1 MTMTHRRTL
10 GVIAAAVL
18 SPQLAWGQA
27 GPTLPPTTGG
37 PTVGTPP
44 SPAAQPPQPGSTY
57 VVAPAAY
64 GAQAPAGPLG
74 GGNASESSA
83 HPVVGD
89 EEDSFDLGTRG
100 RGGAA
105 HGDENGPIFVGA
117 PLTLRGDM
125 PASHVVRHGD
135 TLWALCDEY
144 YKNPYEWPRV
154 WSYNPQIR
162 NPHWIYPGDEVRL
175 RPGGGEGAAATARPG
190 SSVLGNTPGGASLV
204 DRRRQVANDT
214 IFLRDQG
221 WIRDPS
227 DQVWGEVTGSSED
240 KMFLSDFDEVYL
252 HVVTGHEVRL
262 GQELTIFRP
271 IHTSAAGTIVQI
283 QGTVRI
289 DQWNAQDRVARAQ
302 IVETLNVIERG
313 AKIGPIARS
322 FAVVPTRRNE
332 SDVQA
337 HVLASVHPN
346 EFWGQNQ
353 VVFIDQGEAA
363 GLKLGNRLF
372 IIRQGDAWRRS
383 LVTPGAGS
391 RVSPEDEKPM
401 PAMETTPSSKQ
412 DEANYPDE
420 VVGELR
426 VVALKKDTGT
436 CVVTQSKLEIEPHN
450 LAVARKGY

>member
-1 MTMTHRRTL
+1 MMTPRCCL
-10 GVIAAAVL
+10 FGALAAASLV
-18 SPQLAWGQA
+18 PQLAWGQTSS
-27 GPTLPPTTGG
+27 TLPPTASG
-37 PTVGTPP
+37 PTVGTV
-44 SPAAQPPQPGSTY
+44 PAANAPPPQPGSTY
-57 VVAPAAY
+57 VVAPAAR
-64 GAQAPAGPLG
+64 GAVSAGPIG

-89 EEDSFDLGTRG
+89 EEDSFDFGTRS

-105 HGDENGPIFVGA
+105 HGDENGPVFVGA
-117 PLTLRGDM
+117 PLTVTGEV
-125 PASHVVRHGD
+125 PSSHVVRRGD
-135 TLWALCDEY
+135 TLWALCDAY

-154 WSYNPQIR
+154 WSYNPQIK

-175 RPGGGEGAAATARPG
+175 RQNGADNGAASAKAG
-190 SSVLGNTPGGASLV
+190 SSVLGGTPSGASLV

-214 IFLRDQG
+214 VFLRDQG

-227 DQVWGEVTGSSED
+227 DQVWGEITGSSED
-240 KMFLSDFDEVYL
+240 KMYLSDFDEVYL
-252 HVVTGHEVRL
+252 HVDSGHDVRL
-262 GQELTIFRP
+262 GQDLTIFRP
-271 IHTSAAGTIVQI
+271 LRTSAAGTIVQI

-313 AKIGPIARS
+313 AKVGPLSRS

-353 VVFIDQGEAA
+353 VVFIDRGEAS

-383 LVTPGAGS
+383 LVTPGAGN
-391 RVSPEDEKPM
+391 RVSPDDEKPM
-401 PAMETTPSSKQ
+401 PPMETTPSSRH
-412 DEANYPDE
+412 DEPNYPDE

-436 CVVTQSKLEIEPHN
+436 CVVTQSKLEIEPHD
-450 LAVARKGY
+450 LAVARRGY